1 MTGMIIQAR
10 MGSTRLA
17 EKMLRPFFNGKGI
30 FETLLLRIKN
40 AGLTLP
46 VVVATTTNSDDD
58 ILQKIAQHHEI
69 PVFRGSGQD
78 VLDRFIRA
86 GEHYQLEK
94 IIRVCADNPLLDLTA
109 LKKQADAFLS
119 SGADYWCY
127 ALSDKTPTIK
137 THYGFWAEG
146 VTLAALQKT
155 AQATQETQYHE
166 HVTNYIYTHPT
177 RFTMHY
183 ETIDSPL
190 EQEKNMRFT
199 VDTEND
205 FLTVQKVF
213 AGLYNNKTA
222 ITASAAIA
230 YSKKYPEIIKRMQK
244 EISNNKK

>member
-1 MTGMIIQAR
+1 MTGIIIQAR
-10 MGSTRLA
+10 MGSTRLE

-40 AGLTLP
+40 AGLMLP
-46 VVVATTTNSDDD
+46 VVVATTTNPEDE
-58 ILQKIAQHHEI
+58 ILQNIARQHEI

-78 VLDRFIRA
+78 VLDRFIHA
-86 GEHYQLEK
+86 GEYYQLDK
-94 IIRVCADNPLLDLTA
+94 IIRVCADNPLLDLFA
-109 LKKQADAFLS
+109 LKQQAKAFTV

-146 VTLAALQKT
+146 VTLAALKKT

-177 RFTMHY
+177 RFTIHY
-183 ETIDSPL
+183 ETIDRSL

-205 FLTVQKVF
+205 FLTGQKVF
-213 AGLYNNKTA
+213 AGLHDNKTA
-222 ITASAAIA
+222 ITAYAAIA
-230 YSKKYPEIIKRMQK
+230 YSKKYPGIIKRMKK